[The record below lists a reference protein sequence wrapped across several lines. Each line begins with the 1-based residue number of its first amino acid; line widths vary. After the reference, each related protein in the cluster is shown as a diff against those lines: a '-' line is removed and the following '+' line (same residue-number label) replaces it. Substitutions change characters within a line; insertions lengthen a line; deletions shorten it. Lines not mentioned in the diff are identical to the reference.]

1 MMFSMLMKRRIIF
14 FFVLLTGWNDI
25 NCNER
30 RNVICKIAKGQQPSA
45 APTNPPTP
53 AGQEDPECGTD
64 YPWIRYMTSYNAD
77 KCYLFKDF
85 DDTMTWNNANDF
97 CKMQGGMLVAIHSS
111 DENDMLMSR
120 TNGNYWIGLHDVGGR
135 AFLWSDDSLLN
146 YVNWAN
152 GEPNNYYDSEG
163 CVNFY
168 GDSGQWNDEN
178 CGTANYFICEKFISG
193 QPGTLPPPPPQTG
206 NCPQGFTPYGNN
218 CYLSSE
224 KVVMN
229 WDGARS
235 WCKDKGADLVS
246 ITNDYELAYLVSFL
260 WGDANN
266 FWIGLTDRGTG
277 YYVWIDQTDYVY
289 TNWQPG
295 EPSGGD
301 EGCVEMRITPDTHGM
316 WNDLD
321 CLNEI
326 PFACYVPKNPALP
339 APTPTVSPI
348 GCPTGFYT
356 SAESKSCFMLMSTP
370 MTWNDARSACQAQ
383 GEGIDLASISELYD
397 NDLLY
402 SWFFQQI
409 TSDSV
414 WIGLQFDVDDQT
426 SRVKYSWTDGWPV
439 SYTNWDVSQPAG
451 LALQTGSGCSRMSN
465 NGRWQVIANKKQDG
479 QEQEEC
485 TSTLLPYI
493 CKKNMGELPP
503 PPETPVEDGV
513 CDPDWLYSDGKD
525 CFYVE
530 FGINTDET
538 RSWIEAQYSCT
549 QRRGDL
555 ASFHSKEEIDQF
567 IQQISGRSSHNLY
580 IGLQS
585 NGFEGWT
592 WSDNS
597 AYQYSNWGNGEPNG
611 LTGEDCV
618 EMYPWDG
625 TWNDVS
631 CLEKRGFICKRPKEF
646 AQCKV
651 PFSERIEC
659 GFAGV
664 EEDYCVEKRGC
675 CWDPTFKGGNISGC
689 FYPGGSSPVNPDG
702 PADSSS
708 SGLSGG
714 AIVGILIALVV
725 VVAVLVFGG
734 IYYKKNMN
742 GAKSVPATSYST
754 KKPDQGAKSGGFE
767 NPMAFGSNA

>member
-168 GDSGQWNDEN
+168 GDSGLWNDEN

-414 WIGLQFDVDDQT
+414 WIGLQFDVDDKT
-426 SRVKYSWTDGWPV
+426 ARVKYSWSDGWPV
-439 SYTNWDVSQPAG
+439 TYTAWDVSQPNG
-451 LALQTGSGCSRMSN
+451 VVLQTTSGCTKMN
-465 NGRWQVIANKKQDG
+465 KNGLWEVVSQNQGSVSCNSPMQFV
-479 QEQEEC
+479 
-485 TSTLLPYI
+485 
-493 CKKNMGELPP
+493 CKKNMGEIPP
-503 PPETPVEDGV
+503 PAADNDDVGQ
-513 CDPDWLYSDGKD
+513 CDPDWKYS
-525 CFYVE
+525 
-530 FGINTDET
+530 FGDSCYYIEYGTSTSQT
-538 RSWIEAQYSCT
+538 RSWIEAQFSCQ
-549 QRRGDL
+549 QRGGDL
-555 ASFHSKEEIDQF
+555 ASYHSQEEIDEFNKRMDQN
-567 IQQISGRSSHNLY
+567 SHNLF
-580 IGLQS
+580 IGLAS
-585 NGFEGWT
+585 DGFQGWT
-592 WSDNS
+592 WSDGS
-597 AYQYSNWGNGEPNG
+597 PVDYTNWGNGEPNG
-611 LTGEDCV
+611 VNSEECA

-631 CLEKRGFICKRPKEF
+631 CLEKRGFICKRPKTY
-646 AQCKV
+646 AQCSIA
-651 PFSERIEC
+651 FSERIEC

-664 EEDYCVEKRGC
+664 DEDYCVEKRGC
-675 CWDPTFKGGNISGC
+675 CWDPTFVGGNISGC
-689 FYPGGSSPVNPDG
+689 FYPKSGGINPEPDNG
-702 PADSSS
+702 GTSG
-708 SGLSGG
+708 GLSGG
-714 AIVGILIALVV
+714 AIFGIILAVV
-725 VVAVLVFGG
+725 LAVVLGYVAYRYG
-734 IYYKKNMN
+734 
-742 GAKSVPATSYST
+742 
-754 KKPDQGAKSGGFE
+754 SGGKTISMPTMTTSSSGKSTTTTAKEAAPSSGFD
-767 NPMAFGSNA
+767 NPMTLSSNA